1 MALRNQPYL
10 PLYVDD
16 FLSDE
21 RLSECSAESTG
32 VYIRLMCLMHKSQ
45 EYGAILLKQKDK
57 QSGSTITDF
66 AVKLVRQMPYTEEVI
81 RRSLRELLEEDV
93 LSLDGDR
100 LFQRRMVKDAKLSDT
115 RASAGRKGG
124 CSSKTS
130 STSTDFA
137 DDFASAKPQANS
149 VIGVVVGNGD
159 VSVNSSGNTEEIEDI
174 PPAHAR
180 EGNEAL
186 GRVMTSYMN
195 NISPMP
201 SSTCVAELQGFVKEL
216 GADVCLRA
224 IDTAIDA
231 RATSWRYI
239 KAILLRMQK
248 AGVKSLADWD
258 AVDQQHHGNSTQQ
271 QGMLYTQP
279 SKTELERMRKLQERL
294 RSSTGP
300 DKDGKG

>member
-21 RLSECSAESTG
+21 RLNECSAESTG

-81 RRSLRELLEEDV
+81 GRSLRELLEEDV
-93 LSLDGDR
+93 LTLDGDR

-124 CSSKTS
+124 CSSKTV

-159 VSVNSSGNTEEIEDI
+159 VSNNPGNTEDVENIS
-174 PPAHAR
+174 PAHAR
-180 EGNEAL
+180 EGDEAL

-195 NISPMP
+195 NINPMP

-231 RATSWRYI
+231 RATKWNYV
-239 KAILLRMQK
+239 KVILLRMQK

-258 AVDQQHHGNSTQQ
+258 AMDQQRHDPSSSQQ
-271 QGMLYTQP
+271 DMQHTQP
-279 SKTELERMRKLQERL
+279 SRTELERMKKLRERF

-300 DKDGKG
+300 DQGGKE

>member
-21 RLSECSAESTG
+21 RLNECSAESTG

-137 DDFASAKPQANS
+137 DDFASAKQQANS

-159 VSVNSSGNTEEIEDI
+159 VSNSSGNTEEVEDI

-180 EGNEAL
+180 EGDEAL

-195 NISPMP
+195 NINPMP

-231 RATSWRYI
+231 RATKWNYV

-258 AVDQQHHGNSTQQ
+258 AMDQQRHGLPPPPQDMQ
-271 QGMLYTQP
+271 HTQP
-279 SKTELERMRKLQERL
+279 SRTELERMKKLRERFQ
-294 RSSTGP
+294 SSTGP
-300 DKDGKG
+300 DQGGKE